1 MRKSGWKGWIL
12 IILGSV
18 TAVRTGMNVY
28 RLWQRGGRVGETRQ
42 QLEAAKAE
50 NRRLQTKLEE
60 VQTDEFVEKEAREKL
75 GYGREGETVLIL
87 PKQDNAQGPV
97 MPAGRQVLSTQE
109 PEIPNWRKWW
119 KLYVRL

>member
-1 MRKSGWKGWIL
+1 M
-12 IILGSV
+12 
-18 TAVRTGMNVY
+18 
-28 RLWQRGGRVGETRQ
+28 GETRQ

-119 KLYVRL
+119 KLYVRI